1 MYAAPRLLSRAASV
15 DLSGE
20 PPCRGAAAMRASPT
34 RMTPPKVR
42 KNLRIMRQKRMHR
55 GGCPHPPSQ
64 AKLGR
69 RSASCARSPVGVKQ
83 IGAASIGGHEHIERS
98 IVVNVRI
105 GRAASHFRRT
115 ESRTH

>member
-55 GGCPHPPSQ
+55 
-64 AKLGR
+64 A
-69 RSASCARSPVGVKQ
+69 
-83 IGAASIGGHEHIERS
+83 GALTRPAERS
-98 IVVNVRI
+98 SADARRAVLACPDEGVRAYVCSLDHQPI
-105 GRAASHFRRT
+105 TGT
-115 ESRTH
+115 QGLP